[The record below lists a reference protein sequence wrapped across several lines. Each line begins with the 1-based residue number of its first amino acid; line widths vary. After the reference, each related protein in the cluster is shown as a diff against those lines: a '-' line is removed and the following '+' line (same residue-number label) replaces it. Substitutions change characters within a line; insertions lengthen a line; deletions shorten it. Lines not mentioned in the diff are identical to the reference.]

1 MNSIL
6 VQLATLAVVTHMTL
20 GCLWHH
26 GFGTDGCRSEV
37 HQAGHDHSGHEHAHC
52 QHPQPADQPDSGT
65 TDWLA
70 GFNGTGIPVSHD
82 HCQDDGCIATRVAE
96 YQLPLAACVGL
107 YLGGAENNSLA
118 RRGSQPA
125 SRYSHQKRLRRAI
138 AEPLRAHLL
147 VGKLLI

>member
-6 VQLATLAVVTHMTL
+6 VQLATLAVMIHMTF

-26 GFGTDGCRSEV
+26 GFGTDGCRSDV
-37 HQAGHDHSGHEHAHC
+37 HQAEHDHSGHEHAHC
-52 QHPQPADQPDSGT
+52 QQPQLTHQLDRGS

-70 GFNGTGIPVSHD
+70 EFDGTGDPVSHD

-96 YQLPLAACVGL
+96 YQLPLVAWVGF
-107 YLGGAENNSLA
+107 YLVGAENDFLT
-118 RRGSQPA
+118 RRGGQPA
-125 SRYSHQKRLRRAI
+125 ARFSHQGKLRRAI

-147 VGKLLI
+147 LGKLLI